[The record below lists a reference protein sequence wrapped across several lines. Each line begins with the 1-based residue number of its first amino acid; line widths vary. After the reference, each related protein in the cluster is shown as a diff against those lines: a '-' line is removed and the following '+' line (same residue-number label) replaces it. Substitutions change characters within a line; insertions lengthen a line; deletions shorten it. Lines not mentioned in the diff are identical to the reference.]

1 MISPKI
7 VFASLL
13 GLLVSVEQVW
23 AQAPNA
29 EIVLTTANGQQVN
42 NVDGTD
48 YIAGDQLDVN
58 YAIHFTAPGNFNY
71 SWKIEMLDSNG
82 TVLDSAVGV
91 VGPSDD
97 IFTTASC
104 DCTAPGP
111 PNSKVTVKI
120 TTYVQQ
126 NGQWN
131 EIISDGCTFY
141 WCP

>member
-29 EIVLTTANGQQVN
+29 EIMLTTPNGQQVN

-58 YAIHFTAPGNFNY
+58 YAIHFTALLPRG
-71 SWKIEMLDSNG
+71 ILI
-82 TVLDSAVGV
+82 TVGR
-91 VGPSDD
+91 
-97 IFTTASC
+97 
-104 DCTAPGP
+104 
-111 PNSKVTVKI
+111 
-120 TTYVQQ
+120 
-126 NGQWN
+126 
-131 EIISDGCTFY
+131 
-141 WCP
+141 